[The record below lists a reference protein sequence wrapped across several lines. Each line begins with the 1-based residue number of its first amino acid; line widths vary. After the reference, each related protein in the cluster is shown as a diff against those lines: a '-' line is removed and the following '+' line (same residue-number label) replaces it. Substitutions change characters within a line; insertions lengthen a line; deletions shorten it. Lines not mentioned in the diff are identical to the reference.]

1 MSKEIAKTVN
11 TQLSAFE
18 DQLAAMAMD
27 TVKAEQTG
35 AAFLSTKGG
44 ALTYRGNNITDN
56 KLACVVLAAPIE
68 RLYYDS
74 RYDPTKIV
82 GPKCFA
88 IAQIQTGM
96 GPAPSVE
103 KSEHSTCEGCPK
115 NEWGSA
121 SNGGKGK
128 ACRETRRLLLIP
140 ADSIG
145 SASAVAA
152 AEVAA
157 LRPPVTSLKNYSSY
171 VQTLAAT
178 LKRPPLAVVT
188 EISVVPDAKTQFK
201 VEFKMLKAIDDMD
214 VVRALMNRMQAEVDR
229 AIATAG
235 AVNEES
241 GEATAPQ
248 SDRF

>member
-1 MSKEIAKTVN
+1 MSKN
-11 TQLSAFE
+11 QLALFE
-18 DQLAAMAMD
+18 DQLAAMAME

-35 AAFLSTKGG
+35 AAFLSTKSGT
-44 ALTYRGNNITDN
+44 LTYRGNPVTDN
-56 KLACVVLAAPIE
+56 KLACVILAAPVE

-88 IAQIQTGM
+88 IAHVATGM
-96 GPAPSVE
+96 GPAKAVE
-103 KSEHSTCEGCPK
+103 APEHSTCEGCPK

-121 SNGGKGK
+121 TNGGKGK

-145 SASAVAA
+145 SPEAVAV

-157 LRPPVTSLKNYSSY
+157 LRPPVTSLKNYATY
-171 VQTLAAT
+171 VQTIAAT
-178 LKRPPLAVVT
+178 LKRPPLAVIT
-188 EISVVPDAKTQFK
+188 EIAVVSDPKTQFK
-201 VEFKMLKAIDDMD
+201 VVFNMVKAIDDMAIIQAIMK
-214 VVRALMNRMQAEVDR
+214 RAAGEVEK

-235 AVNEES
+235 AMQES
-241 GEATAPQ
+241 EGEAPTPQ